1 MIHIIEPAPVT
12 ITSAFRALS
21 GQRLGCGVACVIVS
35 LLVAHP
41 PVARAQS
48 LDGETSPT
56 VQPDTGE
63 LANRRLRLDY
73 TTNRI
78 SLRIALPETSAASA
92 AAPAEARGNG
102 PLVIGH
108 ARELPREFRGD
119 LSPHLDWTPIDD
131 GSIVSALTVTSPGAL
146 GMRVGVRADMVPG
159 AEIRFFSA
167 DAAEEDA
174 RQAGTDRT
182 FPVVTREDFH
192 EGGEPE
198 ILWSPTVEGE
208 ALGIEITLPSR
219 EALSTFSFRLERISH
234 IHVSM
239 GSRQSLRRTECDN
252 HIDVQCRAGSI
263 SGHREHATGR
273 ISFVKNGIPYVC
285 SGTLLS
291 DDEEGSFIPYFLTA
305 NHCVSTGTVARTVEA
320 RWFFQHSSCDG
331 AAVDSRLATTY
342 GGADLLA
349 TSVAQDS
356 TLLRFK
362 RSLPGGLLYSGWSAR
377 AESHP
382 ISVYGI
388 HHPAGGVKKYSAGTT
403 TGQSDARVCEDPFL
417 DIGCTTVRDAI
428 RVDWNDG
435 TTERGSSGSGLF
447 RGRYLIGALSGG
459 GGGCAART
467 TAYGPFSAFY
477 PQVSQWLGAR
487 PTPPAS
493 AHVLPLVLPASS
505 VEPQGF
511 VRIINRS
518 EQAGSV
524 TIHAIDDTGRRFGPV
539 ALSLDSMQTKHLS
552 SDDLERGNASKG
564 LSGGVGDGT
573 GHWRLELSTELDVEP
588 VAYVRSSGGFLAD
601 VHEAAVEETRGSM
614 RYRVPFFNPA
624 SNLGS
629 ESRLRLINPG
639 DGSARVVISALD
651 DLGEDSPGG
660 DVSLEL
666 DAGAARM
673 LTARQIEE
681 GGAGLSGRLGDGTGK
696 WQLSVA
702 SNRPIQVMSLIRSST
717 GLLANL
723 SRGQAEGHAD
733 TSPPP
738 ASRQPDLVVESP
750 SASTASPS
758 AGQAITV
765 RAIVRNRGD
774 RGAAPTTLRLYRSP
788 DATISTAD
796 TQVGTRDLDGLPAS
810 GVITVSIRLSA
821 PADAGTYHYGACADF
836 VSGESDTTNNCSSA
850 VAVTVP
856 GASGSRPDLVVESPT
871 VSSSRPDAGQT
882 ITLGATVR
890 NRGDGAAAPTILRW
904 FRSSDATISTADA
917 EVGSSPVGGVAA
929 SDASDESIGSSAPP
943 SAGTWY
949 YGACVNA
956 VSGESDTTNNCS
968 SGVAVTVRSSP
979 VPPSRYY
986 GAFALTFTGWCTDED
1001 NHAVGLV
1008 VDRLTEQAAL
1018 EAARQACRNDGG
1030 SVERCTPHLFDQ
1042 RCLAIGYGVGGA
1054 NGCTLGPG
1062 HGATLA
1068 EAEADKL
1075 SFCRDRQH
1083 FTNCTIVASACNS
1096 RTPPPPPSSQPDLV
1110 VESPTA
1116 SSTTPE
1122 AGQRITLGATV
1133 RNQGGGEAAATTL
1146 RYYRSTD
1153 ATISTADVE
1162 VGSSAVNGLAASG
1175 TSDESLG
1182 LNAPS
1187 DAGTYYY
1194 GACVDSVSEESD
1206 TANNCS
1212 SAVVVTVSVPV
1223 PPPPPPPPPG
1233 GGPDL
1238 VVESPT
1244 VSDNTPDAG
1253 QTITLGATVRN
1264 RGDGE
1269 AAPTTLRYYRSTDAT
1284 ISTADTL
1291 VDTDAVSG
1299 LAAAGASTESVGLT
1313 APLRPRIYWYG
1324 ACVDS
1329 VAGETDTA
1337 NNCSSA
1343 VVVVVSIPIPP
1354 PPPGGGPDLVVES
1367 AYVAPSNALDGRER
1381 FIFGATVRNQGGGD
1395 SLTNPTLRYYLS
1407 LDATISADD
1416 TEVGTDSVAPLAV
1429 SGTSD
1434 EAITLTAPYYSGTYW
1449 YGACVGA
1456 VPGETD
1462 TSNNCSSA
1470 VEVTVTGETPPRPA
1484 DLWVQSPDASP
1495 DSLIAGQSFT
1505 LSVGLYNNGGKD
1517 ATATTLRWYRSADS
1531 TISTSDTEVGTDAV
1545 AALNAYRGGS
1555 ESVELTA
1562 PSTPGTYWYGACV
1575 DSVPGET
1582 NTANNCSSGVAVTVR
1597 SAPPPSSGYYG
1608 AHAFSFT
1615 GTGTCTDEGSYSVG
1629 LVVDKPSELEALN
1642 AARQACLNGGGR
1654 PNFCTPHSFRQCR
1667 SVVYGVGGTIGCSLS
1682 PGRDSATLA
1691 EAEAENLAFCRD
1703 RAGFTSCSVVASA
1716 CNSRSDGNQGR

>member
-1 MIHIIEPAPVT
+1 M
-12 ITSAFRALS
+12 TSVFRALS
-21 GQRLGCGVACVIVS
+21 GQRLRCGIACVIAS
-35 LLVAHP
+35 LLVAHHP
-41 PVARAQS
+41 IARSQS

-56 VQPDTGE
+56 VQPDAGE

-73 TTNRI
+73 TTNRL

-92 AAPAEARGNG
+92 AAPAGARGNG
-102 PLVIGH
+102 PLVIGY

-131 GSIVSALTVTSPGAL
+131 GSIVSALSVTSPGAL
-146 GMRVGVRADMVPG
+146 AMRVGVRAEMVPG
-159 AEIRFFSA
+159 AEIRFFSV
-167 DAAEEDA
+167 DAAAEDA
-174 RQAGTDRT
+174 QQDGMDRT

-219 EALSTFSFRLERISH
+219 EALSIFSFRLEQISH
-234 IHVSM
+234 IHVPM

-263 SGHREHATGR
+263 SGHREHAVGR
-273 ISFVKNGIPYVC
+273 ISFVKNGISYAC

-291 DDEEGSFIPYFLTA
+291 DGDEGSFIPYFLTA

-320 RWFFQHSSCDG
+320 RWFFQHSSCDA

-403 TGQSDARVCEDPFL
+403 TGQSDVRVCEDPFL
-417 DIGCTTVRDAI
+417 GIGCTTVRDAI
-428 RVDWNDG
+428 RVDWSEG
-435 TTERGSSGSGLF
+435 TVERGSSGSGLF

-459 GGGCAART
+459 AGGCTARAT
-467 TAYGPFSAFY
+467 SYGPFSAFY
-477 PQVSQWLGAR
+477 PQVSQWLEAR
-487 PTPPAS
+487 PTTPAS

-524 TIHAIDDTGRRFGPV
+524 TIHAIDDAGRRSGPI
-539 ALSLDSMQTKHLS
+539 ALSLGSMQTKHLS
-552 SDDLERGNASKG
+552 SNDLERGNASKG

-573 GHWRLELSTELDVEP
+573 GNWRLELSTELDVEP
-588 VAYVRSSGGFLAD
+588 VAYVRSTDGFLAD
-601 VHEAAVEETRGSM
+601 VHEAAVEEARGSR
-614 RYRVPFFNPA
+614 RYRVPIFNPA

-629 ESRLRLINPG
+629 RSRLRLINPG
-639 DGSARVVISALD
+639 DDAARIVISALD
-651 DLGEDSPGG
+651 DLGESSPGG

-673 LTARQIEE
+673 LTARQLEE
-681 GGAGLSGRLGDGTGK
+681 GGEGLSGRLGDGTGK
-696 WQLSVA
+696 WQLSVS

-733 TSPPP
+733 TPPPP

-750 SASTASPS
+750 SASTTSPS

-774 RGAAPTTLRLYRSP
+774 RGAASTTLRLYRSP

-810 GVITVSIRLSA
+810 SVISVSIRVSA
-821 PADAGTYHYGACADF
+821 PADAGTYYYGACADF

-850 VAVTVP
+850 VEVTVP
-856 GASGSRPDLVVESPT
+856 GASGSQPDLVVEPPT
-871 VSSSRPDAGQT
+871 VSSTSPDAGQT

-890 NRGDGAAAPTILRW
+890 NRGDGAAAPTILRY

-917 EVGSSPVGGVAA
+917 EVGSSPVGSIAA
-929 SDASDESIGSSAPP
+929 SDASDESISLSAPP

-968 SGVAVTVRSSP
+968 SGVAVTVRSAT
-979 VPPSRYY
+979 PPSSGSY
-986 GAFALTFTGWCTDED
+986 GAFALSLRGCNTGDRS
-1001 NHAVGLV
+1001 VGLV
-1008 VDRLTEQAAL
+1008 VDKPSELEAL
-1018 EAARQACRNDGG
+1018 NAARQACLDDGG
-1030 SVERCTPHLFDQ
+1030 PSHHCTPHSFRQ
-1042 RCLAIGYGVGGA
+1042 CAAIGFGVGGA
-1054 NGCTLGPG
+1054 GAVGCSLGPDY
-1062 HGATLA
+1062 GATRTEA
-1068 EAEADKL
+1068 EAERLA
-1075 SFCRDRQH
+1075 FCRDRGR

-1096 RTPPPPPSSQPDLV
+1096 RTPPPPPPPPSGQPDLV

-1122 AGQRITLGATV
+1122 AGQRITLSATV
-1133 RNQGGGEAAATTL
+1133 RNQGDGEGTATTL
-1146 RYYRSTD
+1146 RFYRSTD

-1162 VGSSAVNGLAASG
+1162 VGSSEVNGLAVSGASN
-1175 TSDESLG
+1175 ESLG
-1182 LNAPS
+1182 LNAPL

-1212 SAVVVTVSVPV
+1212 SAVVVTVSAPS
-1223 PPPPPPPPPG
+1223 G
-1233 GGPDL
+1233 SRPDL
-1238 VVESPT
+1238 VVESPA
-1244 VSDNTPDAG
+1244 VSDNRPDAG

-1269 AAPTTLRYYRSTDAT
+1269 AAPTTLRYYRSADAT

-1291 VDTDAVSG
+1291 VDTDAVGG
-1299 LAAAGASTESVGLT
+1299 LAAAGASTESVGFT
-1313 APLRPRIYWYG
+1313 APLSAGVYHYG

-1329 VAGETDTA
+1329 VSGESDTA

-1343 VVVVVSIPIPP
+1343 VAVTVSVPVPPP
-1354 PPPGGGPDLVVES
+1354 PPPGGGPDLVVQYPGVS
-1367 AYVAPSNALDGRER
+1367 PSNALDGGQR
-1381 FIFGATVRNQGGGD
+1381 FIFTARVRNQGDGE
-1395 SLTNPTLRYYLS
+1395 SLTSPTLRYYVS
-1407 LDATISADD
+1407 LDASISADD
-1416 TEVGTDSVAPLAV
+1416 REVGTDRVDPLAV

-1434 EAITLTAPYYSGTYW
+1434 EAVTLTAPHYSGTYW

-1470 VEVTVTGETPPRPA
+1470 VAVTVTGETPPRPPRPP
-1484 DLWVQSPDASP
+1484 DLRVQSARADPAYG
-1495 DSLIAGQSFT
+1495 LLAGQSFT
-1505 LSVGLYNNGGKD
+1505 LSVGLYNDGEED
-1517 ATATTLRWYRSADS
+1517 AAATTLRYYRSTDS
-1531 TISTSDTEVGTDAV
+1531 TIATSDTQLGTDAV
-1545 AALNAYRGGS
+1545 AALTAYQS
-1555 ESVELTA
+1555 ESESLTLTA
-1562 PSTPGTYWYGACV
+1562 PSTPGTHYYGACV
-1575 DSVPGET
+1575 DSVPGESY
-1582 NTANNCSSGVAVTVR
+1582 TANNCSSGVVVTVR
-1597 SAPPPSSGYYG
+1597 SATPPSSGSYG
-1608 AHAFSFT
+1608 AFALAFT
-1615 GTGTCTDEGSYSVG
+1615 GSCTDEGYSVG

-1642 AARQACLNGGGR
+1642 AARQACQDDGGSAQHCAPR
-1654 PNFCTPHSFRQCR
+1654 SFRQCAAIGF
-1667 SVVYGVGGTIGCSLS
+1667 GVGGAGAVGCALG
-1682 PGRDSATLA
+1682 PAYGATLA
-1691 EAEAENLAFCRD
+1691 EAEADRLSFCRD
-1703 RAGFTSCSVVASA
+1703 RQHFTNCTIVASA
-1716 CNSRSDGNQGR
+1716 CNSRSDGDEE

>member
-1 MIHIIEPAPVT
+1 M
-12 ITSAFRALS
+12 TSAFRALS
-21 GQRLGCGVACVIVS
+21 GQRLRCGIACVIAC
-35 LLVAHP
+35 LLVAHHP
-41 PVARAQS
+41 IARSQS
-48 LDGETSPT
+48 LDGEISPT

-63 LANRRLRLDY
+63 LANRSLRLDY

-102 PLVIGH
+102 PLVIGY

-131 GSIVSALTVTSPGAL
+131 GSIVSALSVTSPGAL
-146 GMRVGVRADMVPG
+146 ATRVGVRAEMVPG
-159 AEIRFFSA
+159 AEIRFFSV
-167 DAAEEDA
+167 DAAAEDA
-174 RQAGTDRT
+174 LEDGMDRT

-208 ALGIEITLPSR
+208 ALGIEITLPSE
-219 EALSTFSFRLERISH
+219 EALSIFSFRLEQISH
-234 IHVSM
+234 IHVPM
-239 GSRQSLRRTECDN
+239 ESRQPLRRTECDN

-263 SGHREHATGR
+263 SGHREHAVGR
-273 ISFVKNGIPYVC
+273 ISFVENGNSYVC

-291 DDEEGSFIPYFLTA
+291 DGDEGSFIPYFLTA

-331 AAVDSRLATTY
+331 GAVDSRLATTY

-377 AESHP
+377 TESHP

-417 DIGCTTVRDAI
+417 GIGCTTVRDAI
-428 RVDWNDG
+428 RVDWSEG
-435 TTERGSSGSGLF
+435 TVERGSSGSGLF

-459 GGGCAART
+459 GGGCTARAT
-467 TAYGPFSAFY
+467 SYGPFSAFY
-477 PQVSQWLGAR
+477 PQVSQWLEAR

-524 TIHAIDDTGRRFGPV
+524 TLHAIDDTGRRSGPV
-539 ALSLDSMQTKHLS
+539 ALSLGSMQTKHLS
-552 SDDLERGNASKG
+552 SDDLEQGNASKG

-573 GHWRLELSTELDVEP
+573 GHWRLELSTELDIEP
-588 VAYVRSSGGFLAD
+588 VAYVRSTDGFLAD
-601 VHEAAVEETRGSM
+601 MHEAAVEEARGSL
-614 RYRVPFFNPA
+614 RYRVPIFNPA
-624 SNLGS
+624 SSVLS
-629 ESRLRLINPG
+629 QSRLRLINPG
-639 DGSARVVISALD
+639 DGAARVVISALD
-651 DLGEDSPGG
+651 DLGESSPGG
-660 DVSLEL
+660 DVRLDL

-673 LTARQIEE
+673 LTARQLEE
-681 GGAGLSGRLGDGTGK
+681 GGERLSGRLGDGTGK
-696 WQLSVA
+696 WQLSVS
-702 SNRPIQVMSLIRSST
+702 SNRPIQVMSLIHSST

-750 SASTASPS
+750 SASTTRPS

-765 RAIVRNRGD
+765 RVIVRNRGD
-774 RGAAPTTLRLYRSP
+774 RGAASTTLRLYRSP
-788 DATISTAD
+788 DVTISTAD

-810 GVITVSIRLSA
+810 GVISVSIRLSA
-821 PADAGTYHYGACADF
+821 PADAGTYYYGACADF

-850 VAVTVP
+850 VEVTVP
-856 GASGSRPDLVVESPT
+856 GASGSQPDLVVEPPT
-871 VSSSRPDAGQT
+871 VSSSNPDAGQT

-890 NRGDGAAAPTILRW
+890 NRGDGAAAPTILRY

-917 EVGSSPVGGVAA
+917 EVGSSPVGGIAA
-929 SDASDESIGSSAPP
+929 SDASDESISLSAPP

-968 SGVAVTVRSSP
+968 SGVAVTVRSAT
-979 VPPSRYY
+979 PPSSGSY
-986 GAFALTFTGWCTDED
+986 GAFALSLRGCNTGDRS
-1001 NHAVGLV
+1001 VGLV
-1008 VDRLTEQAAL
+1008 VDKPSELEAL
-1018 EAARQACRNDGG
+1018 NAARQACLDDGG
-1030 SVERCTPHLFDQ
+1030 PSHHCTPHSFRQ
-1042 RCLAIGYGVGGA
+1042 CAAIGFGVGGA
-1054 NGCTLGPG
+1054 GAVGCSLGPDY
-1062 HGATLA
+1062 GATRTEA
-1068 EAEADKL
+1068 EAERLA
-1075 SFCRDRQH
+1075 FCRDRGR

-1096 RTPPPPPSSQPDLV
+1096 RTPPPPPSGQPDLV

-1122 AGQRITLGATV
+1122 AGQRITLSATV
-1133 RNQGGGEAAATTL
+1133 RNQGDGEGAATTL
-1146 RYYRSTD
+1146 RFYRSTD

-1162 VGSSAVNGLAASG
+1162 VGSSEVKGLAVSGASN
-1175 TSDESLG
+1175 ESLG
-1182 LNAPS
+1182 LNAPP

-1212 SAVVVTVSVPV
+1212 SAVAVTVSVPV
-1223 PPPPPPPPPG
+1223 PPPPPPPPG

-1238 VVESPT
+1238 VVQYPG
-1244 VSDNTPDAG
+1244 VS
-1253 QTITLGATVRN
+1253 
-1264 RGDGE
+1264 
-1269 AAPTTLRYYRSTDAT
+1269 
-1284 ISTADTL
+1284 
-1291 VDTDAVSG
+1291 
-1299 LAAAGASTESVGLT
+1299 
-1313 APLRPRIYWYG
+1313 
-1324 ACVDS
+1324 
-1329 VAGETDTA
+1329 
-1337 NNCSSA
+1337 
-1343 VVVVVSIPIPP
+1343 
-1354 PPPGGGPDLVVES
+1354 
-1367 AYVAPSNALDGRER
+1367 PSNALDGGQR
-1381 FIFGATVRNQGGGD
+1381 FIFTATVRNQGDGE
-1395 SLTNPTLRYYLS
+1395 SLTSPTLRYYVS
-1407 LDATISADD
+1407 LDASISADD
-1416 TEVGTDSVAPLAV
+1416 REVGTDRVDPLAV

-1434 EAITLTAPYYSGTYW
+1434 EAVTLTAPHYSGTYW

-1470 VEVTVTGETPPRPA
+1470 VEVTVTGETPPRPPRPP
-1484 DLWVQSPDASP
+1484 DLRVQSARADPAYG
-1495 DSLIAGQSFT
+1495 LLAGQSFT
-1505 LSVGLYNNGGKD
+1505 LSVGLYNDGEMD
-1517 ATATTLRWYRSADS
+1517 AAATTLRYYRSTDS
-1531 TISTSDTEVGTDAV
+1531 TITTSDTQVGTDAV
-1545 AALNAYRGGS
+1545 AALTAYQSGS
-1555 ESVELTA
+1555 ESLTLTA
-1562 PSTPGTYWYGACV
+1562 PSTPGTYYYGACV
-1575 DSVPGET
+1575 DSVPGESY
-1582 NTANNCSSGVAVTVR
+1582 TANNCSSGVVVTVR
-1597 SAPPPSSGYYG
+1597 SATPPSSGSYG
-1608 AHAFSFT
+1608 AFALSLRGCNT
-1615 GTGTCTDEGSYSVG
+1615 GDRSVG

-1642 AARQACLNGGGR
+1642 AARQACLDDGG
-1654 PNFCTPHSFRQCR
+1654 PSHHCTPHSFRQCAAIGF
-1667 SVVYGVGGTIGCSLS
+1667 GVGGAGAVGCSLG
-1682 PGRDSATLA
+1682 PDYGATRT
-1691 EAEAENLAFCRD
+1691 EAEAERLAFCRD
-1703 RAGFTSCSVVASA
+1703 RGHFTNCTIVASA
-1716 CNSRSDGNQGR
+1716 CNSGSDGDG